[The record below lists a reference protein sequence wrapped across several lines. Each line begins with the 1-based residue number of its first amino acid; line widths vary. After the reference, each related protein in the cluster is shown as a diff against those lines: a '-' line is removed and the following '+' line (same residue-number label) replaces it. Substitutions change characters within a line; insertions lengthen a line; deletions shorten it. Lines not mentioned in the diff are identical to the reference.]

1 MGSINRS
8 DMSNEPPPADR
19 FETDQRVDTAC
30 PSCPCRFSVTV
41 RRYERH
47 VRCPL
52 CYYYFLL
59 PTIEW

>member
-1 MGSINRS
+1 
-8 DMSNEPPPADR
+8 MSHEPPPADR
-19 FETDQRVDTAC
+19 FETVQRVDTAC
-30 PSCPCRFSVTV
+30 PSCPCRFTVTV